1 MASALSLSLA
11 FQMPAIALAE
21 DSSNADIAQNVSA
34 TSSNKQKQE
43 QLRQQMRAA
52 QETLANLGQAAEVAE
67 YELVAV
73 TAELNK
79 TVEHIG
85 ELDKQIPETEAQLG
99 SARDELATVV
109 ADSYKSGTP
118 TLLDVLMD
126 AASFDDFVTR
136 VEYANRVSEYKSS
149 VVSEVKDLNGQLNQQ
164 RADLEVEKANQEE
177 LVGQQQQRVAAME
190 SAAAQ
195 AQAYYAS
202 LSSELQTMIAEE
214 EAAQRRAAQE
224 AARAQA
230 AAAQQRAAQSSA
242 AQQQSQPGSTQQESS
257 QQGPAQQGAESQDA
271 AQQEPAQTEPAQTEP
286 AQTEPAQT
294 ESPSTSEE
302 YGEAQDYGSSSSYDY
317 SSTDSSYSTGFG
329 STDTSYSSSWISDA
343 PSANASVSASADVN
357 EFVSRAFSIIGASYQ
372 WSGYT
377 WTGNALSSAFTC
389 SGVVD
394 FARGM
399 PSRSSSPETLIAE
412 VGSRLVYN
420 TSDLKYGD
428 LVFYACLGRAP
439 GHVAI
444 YIGNGQV
451 IDSIPNGGVAIR
463 AVDYMTP
470 MGGGPIY

>member
-21 DSSNADIAQNVSA
+21 ESNNSSTEQNSNSSSSNS
-34 TSSNKQKQE
+34 KEKQE
-43 QLRQQMRAA
+43 QLRQQMRVA

-73 TAELNK
+73 TAQLNQ
-79 TVEHIG
+79 TVEHIN

-99 SARDELATVV
+99 TARGELATVV

-118 TLLDVLMD
+118 TLLDVLVD

-136 VEYANRVSEYKSS
+136 VEYANRISEYKSG

-164 RADLEVEKANQEE
+164 RADLEIEKANQEE
-177 LVGQQQQRVAAME
+177 LVSQQQQRVAAME

-224 AARAQA
+224 AAREQA
-230 AAAQQRAAQSSA
+230 AAAQQRAAQDAS
-242 AQQQSQPGSTQQESS
+242 AQQQSAQQQPAQQA
-257 QQGPAQQGAESQDA
+257 QPGPAQQES
-271 AQQEPAQTEPAQTEP
+271 AQQEPAQTESTQPEEP
-286 AQTEPAQT
+286 
-294 ESPSTSEE
+294 SPSEE
-302 YGEAQDYGSSSSYDY
+302 YEEENNNSSDSDY
-317 SSTDSSYSTGFG
+317 SSDSSYSTGFG
-329 STDTSYSSSWISDA
+329 SADTSYSSSWISDA
-343 PSANASVSASADVN
+343 PSINAPVSSSSDVN
-357 EFVSRAFSIIGASYQ
+357 EFVSRAFSIIGAGYQ

-377 WTGNALSSAFTC
+377 WTGNAFSSAFTC

-412 VGSRLVYN
+412 VGNRLVYS